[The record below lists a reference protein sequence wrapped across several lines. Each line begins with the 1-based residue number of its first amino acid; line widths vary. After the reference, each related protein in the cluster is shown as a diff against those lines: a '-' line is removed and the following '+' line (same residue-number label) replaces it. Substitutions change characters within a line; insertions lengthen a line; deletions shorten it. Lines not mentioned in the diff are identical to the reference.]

1 MPVPVTSNVKE
12 TRETE
17 EKYWAANIVLD
28 ICIDFDYQY
37 NEYSRKE

>member
-17 EKYWAANIVLD
+17 EKYWTVNIVLD
-28 ICIDFDYQY
+28 ICINFDNQY
-37 NEYSRKE
+37 NEYSCKE